1 MELYLETLPEPVIGR
16 LFQSPASC
24 LALLRL
30 LPPLAKTIV
39 LRLLFNPSPV
49 PTESLDLLVKP
60 RHRRIQLEALQKLR
74 NLKIVKERFTTSTL
88 EINHTFQKSLQTALT
103 SGPANESFLE
113 AGQPLQVDVLR
124 NYQREKWE
132 SMLHFMVSSAGDA
145 LSDPQVPSIST
156 SSNRRN
162 QGIGGTFLNLLM
174 KSGLLS
180 RGRRITSQGFQFLL
194 QDQQTQVW
202 SLLLHY
208 LSNAAELGMDP
219 TDILNFIFKLG
230 TLELGKGHA
239 INQLSPQYRKVL
251 EELAELGI
259 VYVNN
264 GIFYAAIELTAQNEM
279 DKHANIV
286 NVGTDQ
292 GQLVGDPNESKKN
305 GGIST
310 SLNDEDGF
318 IIIETN
324 YRLYAYTD
332 SPLQISIL
340 NLFCSLKSR
349 FANLVIGRLT
359 RNSSRRA
366 MANGITA
373 DQIVQYLQ
381 ANQKG
386 GGALPPTIIDQ
397 IRLWQLELDRF
408 KQAPGF
414 LFKDF
419 ASVKQ
424 YAAVAQYA
432 EDMGA
437 LLWKNDRT
445 RIFFVDERSV
455 KDVSEFVSRASV

>member
-156 SSNRRN
+156 SSSSSNRRN

-340 NLFCSLKSR
+340 NLFS
-349 FANLVIGRLT
+349 
-359 RNSSRRA
+359 
-366 MANGITA
+366 
-373 DQIVQYLQ
+373 
-381 ANQKG
+381 
-386 GGALPPTIIDQ
+386 
-397 IRLWQLELDRF
+397 EDR
-408 KQAPGF
+408 
-414 LFKDF
+414 
-419 ASVKQ
+419 
-424 YAAVAQYA
+424 
-432 EDMGA
+432 GA